1 MNSHHLSLSS
11 KFCLQSCVW
20 EYWEGVCVK
29 KQNYHLC
36 LWWFHS
42 NPCLVWTCN
51 LHCRQIVGRRI
62 IGIGFRNNPC
72 LSWLCSVKL
81 LSIPAPRE
89 VISLTCIPVLSLSAG
104 WCAGML
110 WRTARN
116 LILKC
121 FGFFTCCFVP
131 LSVRRVLTFLALS
144 LAGRACS
151 IQWLWYS
158 ICCTPYSLVTDG
170 NPSLWPSQMLLL
182 EMFVS
187 FSLPKHVSPF
197 WPAHWWLQSWMGWYG
212 GWREQCKTVS
222 SGHCAVY
229 SDLNFLRDYTGSL

>member
-158 ICCTPYSLVTDG
+158 ICCTPYSSLRMGIHLCDHLRCCCWKCLCPSHFQNTCPHSGQLTDGCSPGWADTVAEGSSARQFLLVTVQFI
-170 NPSLWPSQMLLL
+170 LI
-182 EMFVS
+182 
-187 FSLPKHVSPF
+187 
-197 WPAHWWLQSWMGWYG
+197 
-212 GWREQCKTVS
+212 
-222 SGHCAVY
+222 
-229 SDLNFLRDYTGSL
+229 